1 MGGGEKDE
9 MGVMEM
15 TKQKVLVVEDEK
27 IMQES
32 LRDWLTEDGF
42 EVATAGDG
50 EQALEIIGREEF
62 GVVVLDLKLPGRD
75 GVEVLKEARTKRPDL
90 KAIIITAYPSV
101 ETAVEAMKFGAIDY
115 VPKPFS
121 PEILERLIEQA
132 LETATAEVRAEAAVE
147 VAEPLAEGA
156 ELEEIIT
163 ITPEAAPAHLER
175 GKELFKA
182 KEYARA
188 LKEFEAVKAVV
199 PADIE
204 ARTWIRK
211 AKMALTEEV
220 AEGEAVEEVAKPKE
234 CLWMKMG
241 MISYRIC
248 TRDYECTTCEFDQQ
262 MQEQMASGEETPEI
276 AAAMERLKGLPGNQR
291 LCRYVLRGEISHRLC
306 ARLYQCTVCE
316 FAQTMQDEM
325 ERKQAKLAARREALR
340 RKEERVQAKAQ

>member
-1 MGGGEKDE
+1 LGGGKRIKG
-9 MGVMEM
+9 GVMAM

-32 LRDWLTEDGF
+32 LRDWLAEDGF
-42 EVATAGDG
+42 QVATAGDG

-62 GVVVLDLKLPGRD
+62 GVVVLDLKLPGKD
-75 GVEVLKEARTKRPDL
+75 GVEVLKEARAKRPGL
-90 KAIIITAYPSV
+90 KVIIITAYPSV

-115 VPKPFS
+115 VLKPFS

-132 LETATAEVRAEAAVE
+132 LGAATAEVTAEAAVE
-147 VAEPLAEGA
+147 VAEPVAE
-156 ELEEIIT
+156 EVEKVIT
-163 ITPEAAPAHLER
+163 ITPEEAPAHMDK

-188 LKEFEAVKAVV
+188 LKEFEAVKAIA
-199 PADIE
+199 PASIE

-211 AKMALTEEV
+211 AKTALVEGEVVEEEV
-220 AEGEAVEEVAKPKE
+220 KPKE

-262 MQEQMASGEETPEI
+262 MQEKMAAGEESPEI
-276 AAAMERLKGLPGNQR
+276 TAAMERLKGLPGNQR
-291 LCRYVLRGEISHRLC
+291 LCRYVLKGDVSHRFCTRLFQC
-306 ARLYQCTVCE
+306 AICE
-316 FAQTMQDEM
+316 FGQMMQDEM

-340 RKEERVQAKAQ
+340 RKEERVQARPR

>member
-1 MGGGEKDE
+1 MAKA
-9 MGVMEM
+9 
-15 TKQKVLVVEDEK
+15 KVLIVEDEK

-121 PEILERLIEQA
+121 PDILEQLIEQA
-132 LETATAEVRAEAAVE
+132 LGETTAEVRAEAVVE
-147 VAEPLAEGA
+147 AAEPVAEEAEF
-156 ELEEIIT
+156 EEIIT
-163 ITPEAAPAHLER
+163 ITPKEAPAHLEK

-182 KEYARA
+182 KDYAHA
-188 LKEFEAVKAVV
+188 LKEFEAVTGAA

-211 AKMALTEEV
+211 AKTALTEEV
-220 AEGEAVEEVAKPKE
+220 AEGEAVEEGAKPKQ

-248 TRDYECTTCEFDQQ
+248 TRDYECTTCEFDQT
-262 MQEQMASGEETPEI
+262 MQQKAGEESPEV
-276 AAAMERLKGLPGNQR
+276 AAAMERLKALPGSQR

-306 ARLYQCTVCE
+306 AHLYQCTTCE
-316 FAQTMQDEM
+316 FGQTMQDEM

-340 RKEERVQAKAQ
+340 RKEERALAKAQ